1 MSVNST
7 TIINEYIT
15 CCKFMILIKRK
26 TVFLIK
32 ELYYIT
38 YMFFYIAYI
47 NVNNIV
53 KNIELNHL
61 IN

>member
-1 MSVNST
+1 
-7 TIINEYIT
+7 
-15 CCKFMILIKRK
+15 MILIKRK

-53 KNIELNHL
+53 KNSELNHL